1 VITNIMFLLLGGML
15 GAMAMAL
22 VTFNRSEPDEDDSE
36 LLDFITRND
45 LGLSVIKHDAAPA
58 MWGVTTPQPVKII
71 GSLHHD
77 PRDALQDAMVAM
89 LEKEPEDATRV

>member
-1 VITNIMFLLLGGML
+1 MITNIMFLLLGGML

-22 VTFNRSEPDEDDSE
+22 VTFNRSEPDDEDDTE
-36 LLDFITRND
+36 MLDFMSRND

-71 GSLHHD
+71 GGLHHD
-77 PRDALQDAMVAM
+77 PRGALQDAMVVM
-89 LEKEPEDATRV
+89 LEKEPANG